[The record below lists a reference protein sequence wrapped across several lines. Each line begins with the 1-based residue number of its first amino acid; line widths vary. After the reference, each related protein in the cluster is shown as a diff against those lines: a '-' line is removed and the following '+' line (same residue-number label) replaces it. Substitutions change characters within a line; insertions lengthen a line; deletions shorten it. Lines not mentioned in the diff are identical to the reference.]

1 MAGKERVV
9 RWFKRGALIGVL
21 GTFPLAA
28 VCALLFRFPI
38 PFVGIRSGFGA
49 VLPALLAVVFYG
61 VLGGFV
67 VQAVLGGLGALVASK
82 IEPSSPPASNRWC
95 LVVSLAAASLGVIAL
110 ATLDWIIGPW

>member
-1 MAGKERVV
+1 MCRAPTALASRSSPLREGSFRRNV
-9 RWFKRGALIGVL
+9 RPR
-21 GTFPLAA
+21 
-28 VCALLFRFPI
+28 
-38 PFVGIRSGFGA
+38 
-49 VLPALLAVVFYG
+49 VFYG

-82 IEPSSPPASNRWC
+82 IEPSSPPASSRWC